1 MEYII
6 QTQNLSKRYFNPKG
20 IIDKKSPKKF
30 IALDKANINVPKG
43 SIYGLVGKN
52 GAGKTTLIRVLCGLQ
67 NPTEGSFAI
76 LGVENTESK
85 MIDVRRKIGM
95 TIENPAVYPDLTAEK
110 NMMVQ
115 YDILGLK
122 NYNSIKD
129 ILKFVGLEDTQGK
142 PVKSFSLGMKQ
153 RLAIAI
159 ALSGNPELLI
169 LDEPINGLDPEG
181 IVEIRNLIIKL
192 NKERNMTILLSS
204 HILEELSKIAT
215 HYGFISDGTIV
226 QELSAE
232 ELENAVQKETH
243 MWTKDGDAE
252 SVLKQLNKNPF
263 KKISDN
269 HFVLYDNVI
278 VTPLVI
284 YLHNHGVI
292 VERISEN
299 EQSLEEYFLNLVGGE
314 K

>member
-6 QTQNLSKRYFNPKG
+6 KTQNLSKRYLNPKS
-20 IIDKKSPKKF
+20 IINKKSPKEF

-67 NPTEGSFAI
+67 NPTDGSFAI

-142 PVKSFSLGMKQ
+142 SVKSFSLGMKQ

-215 HYGFISDGTIV
+215 HYGFISNGTIV

-243 MWTKDGDAE
+243 MWTKDGNAE